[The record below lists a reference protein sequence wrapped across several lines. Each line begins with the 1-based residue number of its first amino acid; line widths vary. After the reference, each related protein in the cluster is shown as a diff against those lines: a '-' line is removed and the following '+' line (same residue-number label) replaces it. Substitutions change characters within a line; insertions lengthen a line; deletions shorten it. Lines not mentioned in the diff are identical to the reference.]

1 MNVPALTML
10 SEEERLLRDS
20 VFGFARER
28 VAPHVARMDQESRL
42 EPALLGEM
50 FQLGLMG
57 IEIPEQHAGAGGT
70 FMNAIL
76 AVEAL
81 ARVDAS
87 LAVVVDVQNTL
98 VNNALIRWGNT
109 EQQQRYLP
117 RLASEWVGSYALS
130 EQGSGS
136 DAFALATRAE
146 RTNSGWSLR
155 GRKLWITNAAESS
168 LFIVLANVDPS
179 QGYRGI
185 TAFLVERD
193 FPGFSVGKKEDK
205 LGIRASST
213 CELVLEDCRVP
224 ADNVLGEIGKGYK
237 IAIETL
243 NEGRIGIGAQMLGIA
258 QGAFDYAMGYIRERK
273 QFDRAIADFQGV
285 QFQYARMAT
294 EIEGARLLVYNAAR
308 LKDAGR
314 PFVKEAAMAKLCAS
328 EVAER
333 SASLAVELLGGVG
346 FTKDYPVEK
355 FYRDAKI
362 GKIYEGTSNMQL
374 QTIAKLLQ
382 AEYPG
387 SSAPATK
394 G

>member
-1 MNVPALTML
+1 MTVPALTML

-42 EPALLGEM
+42 EPSLLREM
-50 FQLGLMG
+50 FQMGLMG
-57 IEIPEQHAGAGGT
+57 IEIPEAHAGASGT

-81 ARVDAS
+81 GRVDAS

-98 VNNALIRWGNT
+98 VNNALLRWGT
-109 EQQQRYLP
+109 AAQKQRYLP
-117 RLASEWVGSYALS
+117 KLASEWVGSYALS

-136 DAFALATRAE
+136 DAFALAARAQ
-146 RTNSGWSLR
+146 RKDGGWSLE

-168 LFIVLANVDPS
+168 LFIVLANADPS

-213 CELVLEDCRVP
+213 CELILEDCRVP
-224 ADNVLGEIGKGYK
+224 AENVLGEVGKGYK

-273 QFDRAIADFQGV
+273 QFDRPIADFQGV

-294 EIEGARLLVYNAAR
+294 EIEGARLMVYNAAR

-374 QTIAKLLQ
+374 QTIAKLLS
-382 AEYPG
+382 AEYGAG
-387 SSAPATK
+387 SK

>member
-1 MNVPALTML
+1 MTPTALTTL
-10 SEEERLLRDS
+10 TEEERLLASS
-20 VFGFARER
+20 VLAFARER
-28 VAPHVARMDQESRL
+28 VAPHVARMDEEGKL
-42 EPALLGEM
+42 EPALLPGLFE
-50 FQLGLMG
+50 LGLMG
-57 IEIPEQHAGAGGT
+57 IEIPEQYGGSGGS

-81 ARVDAS
+81 GQVDAS

-98 VNNALIRWGNT
+98 VDNALMRWGNS
-109 EQQQRYLP
+109 EQKQRYLP
-117 RLASEWVGSYALS
+117 KLAQSWVGSYALS

-136 DAFALATRAE
+136 DAFALQARAE
-146 RTNSGWSLR
+146 KRDSGWVLT
-155 GRKLWITNAAESS
+155 GRKLWITNAAEAS

-185 TAFLVERD
+185 TAFLVERGMG
-193 FPGFSVGKKEDK
+193 GFDVGKKENK

-213 CELVLEDCRVP
+213 CELILEGCFVP
-224 ADNVLGEIGKGYK
+224 HENVLGEVGKGYK

-258 QGAFDYAMGYIRERK
+258 QGAFDYAMRYIHERR
-273 QFDRAIADFQGV
+273 QFNKPIADFQGV
-285 QFQYARMAT
+285 QFQYARMAM
-294 EIEGARLLVYNAAR
+294 EIEAARLLVYNAAR
-308 LKDAGR
+308 LKDAGE
-314 PFVKEAAMAKLCAS
+314 PFVKEAAMAKLAAS

-374 QTIAKLLQ
+374 QTIAKLLS
-382 AEYPG
+382 AEY
-387 SSAPATK
+387 K
-394 G
+394 D

>member
-1 MNVPALTML
+1 MTVPALTML

-20 VFGFARER
+20 VLGFARER
-28 VAPHVARMDQESRL
+28 VAPHVARMDRESRL
-42 EPALLGEM
+42 EPGLLREM

-57 IEIPEQHAGAGGT
+57 IEIPEAHAGAGGT

-81 ARVDAS
+81 GRVDAS

-98 VNNALIRWGNT
+98 VNNALLRWGNAA
-109 EQQQRYLP
+109 QQQRYLP
-117 RLASEWVGSYALS
+117 KLASEWVGSYALS

-136 DAFALATRAE
+136 DAFALAARAE
-146 RTNSGWSLR
+146 RKGSSWSLR

-168 LFIVLANVDPS
+168 LFIVLATVDPS

-213 CELVLEDCRVP
+213 CELILDDCQVP
-224 ADNVLGEIGKGYK
+224 EENVLGELGKGYK

-273 QFDRAIADFQGV
+273 QFDRPIADFQGV
-285 QFQYARMAT
+285 QFQYARMAS

-308 LKDAGR
+308 LKDAGQ
-314 PFVKEAAMAKLCAS
+314 PFVKEAAMAKLTAS

-382 AEYPG
+382 AEYK
-387 SSAPATK
+387 A
-394 G
+394 

>member
-1 MNVPALTML
+1 MTVPALTML

-20 VFGFARER
+20 VFAFARER
-28 VAPHVARMDQESRL
+28 VAPHVARMDEESRL

-57 IEIPEQHAGAGGT
+57 IEISEQHAGAGGT

-98 VNNALIRWGNT
+98 VNNALIRWGNAG
-109 EQQQRYLP
+109 QQQRYLP

-136 DAFALATRAE
+136 DAFALAARAE
-146 RTNSGWSLR
+146 RTGSGWSLR
-155 GRKLWITNAAESS
+155 GRKLWITNAAEAS

-193 FPGFSVGKKEDK
+193 LPGFSVGKKENK

-213 CELVLEDCRVP
+213 CELLLEDCQVH

-258 QGAFDYAMGYIRERK
+258 QGAFDYAMGYIRERR
-273 QFDRAIADFQGV
+273 QFDRPIADFQGV

-387 SSAPATK
+387 AAAPGTK